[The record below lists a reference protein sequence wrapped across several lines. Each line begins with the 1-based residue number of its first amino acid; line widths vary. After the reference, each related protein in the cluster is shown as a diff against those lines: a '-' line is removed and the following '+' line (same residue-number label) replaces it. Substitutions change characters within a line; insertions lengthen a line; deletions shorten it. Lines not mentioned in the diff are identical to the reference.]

1 MVSLLYTPW
10 WILTPI
16 GSAASTSDNFPIP
29 GVGQKP
35 FGQPNAAAHRVGPR
49 HGLATGKFFRM
60 TIPILT
66 LWGPLMI
73 TPILKRDQRLS
84 RYTCC

>member
-35 FGQPNAAAHRVGPR
+35 FRPAKRRRAPGGPTAWLS
-49 HGLATGKFFRM
+49 HWQ
-60 TIPILT
+60 ILQDDHT
-66 LWGPLMI
+66 NPYPMGSFDDNTNPE
-73 TPILKRDQRLS
+73 KGS
-84 RYTCC
+84 KVV